1 MPNMRK
7 KNKVD
12 MSDVEFDTKNPT
24 LVKREKAK
32 RKEKRKKRKKFR
44 FVRNFILII
53 VGVLVVGFVAA
64 YIYFYSTDAF
74 PIEDVQINGVVHL
87 TDDEMAQLT
96 NIPEDTTLLKV
107 DTEIIK
113 KRLKRDA

>member
-1 MPNMRK
+1 MPNMCK
-7 KNKVD
+7 KNVD

-32 RKEKRKKRKKFR
+32 RKEQRKKRKKFR
-44 FVRNFILII
+44 IIRNTIIIILSIAI
-53 VGVLVVGFVAA
+53 VSLVGV

-74 PIEDVQINGVVHL
+74 PIEDVQINGVQHL
-87 TDDEMAQLT
+87 TDDEMTQLMD
-96 NIPEDTTLLKV
+96 IPEDTTLLKV
-107 DTEIIK
+107 DTDTIK

>member
-7 KNKVD
+7 KNVD

-32 RKEKRKKRKKFR
+32 RKKERKKRKKFR
-44 FVRNFILII
+44 VIRNVIITIVAVAVVSFI
-53 VGVLVVGFVAA
+53 AA

-74 PIEDVQINGVVHL
+74 PVEDVQINGVAHL
-87 TDDEMAQLT
+87 TDDEMTQLM

-107 DTEIIK
+107 DTDTIK

>member
-24 LVKREKAK
+24 SVKREKAK
-32 RKEKRKKRKKFR
+32 SKERRKKHRRFR
-44 FVRNFILII
+44 IIRNTIIILISI
-53 VGVLVVGFVAA
+53 VVVSFIGA
-64 YIYFYSTDAF
+64 YIYAYSTDAF
-74 PIEDVQINGVVHL
+74 PLENVQINGVSHL
-87 TDDEMAQLT
+87 TDDEMSQLT
-96 NIPEDTTLLKV
+96 NIPEETTLLKV
-107 DTEIIK
+107 DTETIK

>member
-32 RKEKRKKRKKFR
+32 RKEDRKKRKRFR
-44 FVRNFILII
+44 VIRNVILVI
-53 VGVLVVGFVAA
+53 VAVLLVSLIGS
-64 YIYFYSTDAF
+64 YIYLYSTDAF
-74 PIEDVQINGVVHL
+74 PIENVQVNGVEHL
-87 TDDEMAQLT
+87 TDDEMSQLMD
-96 NIPEDTTLLKV
+96 IPEDTTLLKV